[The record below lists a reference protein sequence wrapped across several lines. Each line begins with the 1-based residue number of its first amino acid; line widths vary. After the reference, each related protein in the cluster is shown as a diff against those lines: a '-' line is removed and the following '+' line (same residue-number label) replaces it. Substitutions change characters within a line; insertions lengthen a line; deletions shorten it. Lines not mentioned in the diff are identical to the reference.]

1 MKGVE
6 TQLVDVEM
14 TDFHELPPT
23 AGGAEREGNIRMTA
37 PIDSPAHR
45 MLRAVVR
52 SRGPMRLRTENHV
65 GMWLILR
72 DTPVVPTT
80 AGTPVPPAT
89 GRSRWKTLSS
99 RPIFANTCRT
109 PLSSYR

>member
-1 MKGVE
+1 MGPPTREIYIKHPDVNEGVE

-23 AGGAEREGNIRMTA
+23 PGGVEREGNIRMTA

-52 SRGPMRLRTENHV
+52 SRGPMRLRTESHV

-72 DTPVVPTT
+72 DTPVLPRDGLYRATLT
-80 AGTPVPPAT
+80 FAGPAT
-89 GRSRWKTLSS
+89 
-99 RPIFANTCRT
+99 A
-109 PLSSYR
+109 